1 MCLTTIR
8 RRDSAVRTTRAN
20 GADAWPAG
28 WGSIPTAPNDRAP
41 TGRYRLER
49 SACAA
54 RRSGREQ
61 TSSAVELGD
70 PLRLLERELRLQ
82 PGQGSAEAEED
93 AVTEAAVLRL
103 AVGVE
108 ARSRRP
114 WRRPWGRQRT
124 ATRQGPAATQWRRPI
139 RKAGGKGWPPRSDQ
153 RSRPGLGDSHRR
165 PSPRQTGAASEPVN
179 PVPMTAPAGD
189 PWRACPAACSR
200 RRGCATTGR
209 PPRAASASFGQGR
222 ARTAVAMSRRSKG
235 TSWPSL
241 RPVRRKAGAR
251 AAGGVE
257 IGVSR
262 PGPAS
267 TRRST

>member
-61 TSSAVELGD
+61 TSSAVEFGD

-153 RSRPGLGDSHRR
+153 RSRPGLGDSHR
-165 PSPRQTGAASEPVN
+165 QAQ
-179 PVPMTAPAGD
+179 
-189 PWRACPAACSR
+189 PAAD
-200 RRGCATTGR
+200 RRGLRAREPGSDDQR
-209 PPRAASASFGQGR
+209 PPGTRGEHVPQPAPV
-222 ARTAVAMSRRSKG
+222 VAGEQRQDALPGLPPPRS
-235 TSWPSL
+235 
-241 RPVRRKAGAR
+241 AR
-251 AAGGVE
+251 AALAPR
-257 IGVSR
+257 SR
-262 PGPAS
+262 
-267 TRRST
+267 